1 MTIFINSVQN
11 LFKLMQTNPSFQKP
25 LLYSRLLHK
34 AKRRISAVSITCA
47 VTSESS
53 VSATDDQA
61 AGTSQV
67 PTVLDSLHGQ
77 QNTTAEFYA
86 QSETDKWID
95 AICGYQNQYPVS
107 SPSTQ
112 QFSTFITPCCPLP
125 SIIHH
130 VHCILKT
137 MGLIN

>member
-11 LFKLMQTNPSFQKP
+11 LFKLMQTNPSTNLCFQKTP
-25 LLYSRLLHK
+25 LYSRLLHK
-34 AKRRISAVSITCA
+34 AKRLISAVSITCA
-47 VTSESS
+47 ETSESS
-53 VSATDDQA
+53 VSVTDDQA

-107 SPSTQ
+107 SPSSKQ
-112 QFSTFITPCCPLP
+112 QLP
-125 SIIHH
+125 
-130 VHCILKT
+130 
-137 MGLIN
+137 M